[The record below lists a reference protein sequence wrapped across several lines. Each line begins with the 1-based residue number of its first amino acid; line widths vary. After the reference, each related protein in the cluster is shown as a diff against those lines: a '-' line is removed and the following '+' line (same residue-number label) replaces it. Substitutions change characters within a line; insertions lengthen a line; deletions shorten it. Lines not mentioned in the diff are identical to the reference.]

1 MDAIIAFLFKA
12 SRGTSMQ
19 TPRFALISAFAL
31 FLAAP
36 FSGASEQFHPAGLS
50 SLPSAAQSSISGV
63 LGEGHSGISRES
75 FA

>member
-1 MDAIIAFLFKA
+1 
-12 SRGTSMQ
+12 
-19 TPRFALISAFAL
+19 L

-36 FSGASEQFHPAGLS
+36 FSGASEQFHPSGLS